1 MKLSELIHQN
11 EIILLPKEIG
21 DIEVNGIGADSRRI
35 KPGELFFSL
44 DGSIANMYD
53 AVIKGASAIV
63 TDTVT
68 DGRFPVPTVIT
79 KDAREAFALACLRIY
94 GDPQKKLRLCA
105 VTGTNGKTTTA
116 NMLSAILYEGGYTSC
131 VIGTEGADFGGET
144 IKTGYTTPPPDVL
157 APLLKRAADENIDFV
172 VMEASSH
179 ALDQKRLC
187 GLDFEVGIFT
197 NLSRD
202 HLDYHKSTEAYSAAK
217 AELFRKCRHSVLNFD
232 DPHAYEMAWAAN
244 DEIWYYSAKDF
255 DVDFYADNIIHTE
268 WGVQFDFCSV
278 GAREHI
284 SSPLFGSYSVLDMLA
299 AASAASV
306 LGIKARLSARA
317 LERFH
322 GAPGRMERIDTKTG
336 FHVIIDF
343 AHTPDAMKNVLSAA
357 RGFTPGRV
365 ITVFGCGGD
374 RDCGKRAEMGKV
386 ACNLSDTVIITSDN
400 PRSEEP
406 DDIIDDI
413 ISQIKSR
420 ENYITEPDRGKAIE
434 LALSTAEKGDT
445 VMLLGKGAESFIIA
459 GEKKLPFS
467 DKEQAENIILK
478 KGL

>member
-1 MKLSELIHQN
+1 MKLSELIHQD
-11 EIILLPKEIG
+11 EIILLPKETG
-21 DIEVNGIGADSRRI
+21 DIRITGVGADSRRI
-35 KPGELFFSL
+35 KSGELFFSL
-44 DGSIANMYD
+44 DGNPAHMHD
-53 AVIKGASAIV
+53 AVIKGAAAVV

-68 DGRFPVPTVIT
+68 DGRFPVPTIIT
-79 KDAREAFALACLRIY
+79 DDAREAFARACLRMC

-131 VIGTEGADFGGET
+131 VIGTEGARFGDET
-144 IKTGYTTPPPDVL
+144 IKTGYTTPPPEIL
-157 APLLKRAADENIDFV
+157 APLLKKAADENYDFA

-217 AELFRKCRHSVLNFD
+217 AGLFGKCRHSVLNFD
-232 DPHAYEMAWAAN
+232 DPHAYEMAWAAA

-255 DVDFYADNIIHTE
+255 DADFYADNITDTE
-268 WGVQFDFCSV
+268 WGVRFDFCST
-278 GAREHI
+278 GSRERI
-284 SSPLFGSYSVLDMLA
+284 SSSLFGFYSVLDMLA

-317 LERFH
+317 LEKFH
-322 GAPGRMERIDTKTG
+322 GAPGRMEKIDTKTG
-336 FHVIIDF
+336 FCVIIDF

-357 RGFTPGRV
+357 RQFTSGRI

-374 RDCGKRAEMGKV
+374 RDRGKRAEMGKL
-386 ACNLSDTVIITSDN
+386 ACELSDTVIITSDN
-400 PRSEEP
+400 PRSEAP
-406 DDIIDDI
+406 DAIINDIT
-413 ISQIKSR
+413 SQIKSR
-420 ENYITEPDRGKAIE
+420 ENHITEADRGKAIE

-445 VMLLGKGAESFIIA
+445 VMILGKGAETFITA

-467 DKEQAENIILK
+467 DREQAENIILK